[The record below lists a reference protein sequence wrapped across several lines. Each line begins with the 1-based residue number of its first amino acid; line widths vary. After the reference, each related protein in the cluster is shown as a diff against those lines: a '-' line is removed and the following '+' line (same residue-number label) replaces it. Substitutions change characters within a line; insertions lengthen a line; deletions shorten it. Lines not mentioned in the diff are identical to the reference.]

1 LLTARESVNLTAM
14 KRIAIFFAG
23 LLTTVFCLAGSVETT
38 PYGLPD
44 GLYTEITTERGVV
57 VCELFYK
64 QTPMTVANYVGLAEG
79 KLGNWPRRF
88 FYNGLKWHRVVPG
101 FVVQG
106 GDPSGT
112 GDGGPGYQFPD
123 EFVPGLRHDSVG
135 VLQMAN
141 DGPDSNGSQYC
152 LMLSPQ
158 NRLNYLH
165 TVFGRVVRG
174 SDVLPKI
181 EQGDTMHVKILR
193 IGSSA
198 KAFRADEDAFK
209 ELESKAKRYSGPKQ
223 PGPDAPFDDPD
234 KILPTEWGRARAFN
248 YKLVNFERFTG
259 QKIAARVFAKRP
271 DAAAGDQ
278 LEEYLRSEAVRLGV
292 NKRGALAMYFADL
305 DEWQLRF
312 GEETTAQF
320 AGRTSVAEILVSGKS
335 PERFRSELL
344 ALAKTKASAAIA
356 QAEKSSDKPVP
367 AGQKIKLKVDAVL
380 DQLIFALEPAGS

>member
-1 LLTARESVNLTAM
+1 M
-14 KRIAIFFAG
+14 KRIAIIIAG
-23 LLTTVFCLAGSVETT
+23 LLTTMFCYAGPEVT
-38 PYGLPD
+38 PYNLPD
-44 GLYTEITTERGVV
+44 GLYTEITTEKGVV
-57 VCELFYK
+57 VCELYYK
-64 QTPMTVANYVGLAEG
+64 KTPMTVANYVGLAEG
-79 KLGNWPRRF
+79 KLGSWPRRM

-112 GDGGPGYQFPD
+112 GDGGPGYKFPD

-165 TVFGRVVRG
+165 TVFGHVVRG
-174 SDVLPKI
+174 ADVLPKI
-181 EQGDTMHVKILR
+181 EQGDTMHVKIIR
-193 IGSSA
+193 IGSGA
-198 KAFRADEDAFK
+198 KAFRADEDAFNGMV
-209 ELESKAKRYSGPKQ
+209 SKAKRYSGPRE

-234 KILPTEWGRARAFN
+234 KILPTEWGRARTFN

-259 QKIAARVFAKRP
+259 QKIVARVFAKRP
-271 DAAAGDQ
+271 AEAAGDS
-278 LEEYLRSEAVRLGV
+278 LEDYLKSEATRLGV
-292 NKRGALAMYFADL
+292 NKRGALAIYFADL

-312 GEETTAQF
+312 GEETTAEF
-320 AGRTSVAEILVSGKS
+320 ATRTSVAEILVSGKT

-344 ALAKTKASAAIA
+344 ALARTKATQAIA
-356 QAEKSSDKPVP
+356 QAEKSTDKPVA
-367 AGQKIKLKVDAVL
+367 AGQKVKLKVDAVL
-380 DQLIFALEPAGS
+380 DQLIFALEPQ

>member
-1 LLTARESVNLTAM
+1 M
-14 KRIAIFFAG
+14 KRIAILFIA
-23 LLTTVFCLAGSVETT
+23 LMTSVFCCVGAVET

-64 QTPMTVANYVGLAEG
+64 KTPMTVANYVGLAEG
-79 KLGNWPRRF
+79 KLGAWPRRLF
-88 FYNGLKWHRVVPG
+88 FNGLKWHRVVPG

-123 EFVPGLRHDSVG
+123 EFVPGLRHDSPG

-141 DGPDSNGSQYC
+141 DGPDTNGSQYC
-152 LMLSPQ
+152 LMLSAQ

-165 TVFGRVVRG
+165 TVFGRVVKG
-174 SDVLPKI
+174 IEILPKI
-181 EQGDTMHVKILR
+181 EQGDTMHVKIIR
-193 IGSSA
+193 IGSAA
-198 KAFRADEDAFK
+198 KAFRADEDAFN
-209 ELESKAKRYSGPKQ
+209 ELVSKAKRYSGPRQ

-234 KILPTEWGRARAFN
+234 KVLPTEWNRARAFN

-271 DAAAGDQ
+271 EAAAGDQ
-278 LEEYLRSEAVRLGV
+278 LDGYLKSEAARLGV
-292 NKRGALAMYFADL
+292 DKRGALAMYFADQ

-312 GEETTAQF
+312 GDETASQF
-320 AGRTSVAEILVSGKS
+320 AARTSVAEILTSGKT
-335 PERFRSELL
+335 PERFRAELL
-344 ALAKTKASAAIA
+344 ALAKSKASATIA
-356 QAEKSSDKPVP
+356 QAEKSSDKTVP
-367 AGQKIKLKVDAVL
+367 AGQKVKLKVDAVL
-380 DQLIFALEPAGS
+380 DQLIFALEPQ